1 MTRNIALTF
10 FAALVLGSAAAAQQT
25 VTDTEAMPS
34 RFDLAGGYN
43 FIKANAPP
51 AECGCFSMNGAFVG
65 GDFNFNRWFSVAAQ
79 GTAGHATH
87 ISSLGQ
93 NLTLTT
99 FMGGPRVSWV
109 HDRYIPFA
117 QFMAGGA
124 HGSGSYFPS
133 GTSSTSSSTGFA
145 YATGGGLDL
154 NLTPRLAIRA
164 VDAEYLHTS
173 FPNGVNTSQ
182 NQLQIGAGVVV
193 RFGTYRP
200 TYHAEL
206 PRVQQEDAT
215 ATITLSCQA
224 TDPEV
229 VQGHPVQIVANAT
242 LIPDHGELAYS
253 WTTGG
258 GKVEGV
264 GRMVAIDTTHV
275 APGTY
280 RVEGRAALASNP
292 SVGSSCE
299 VTFEVKKPSEAL
311 DQTLPTKVEVSPV
324 GNYDDDPREHLH
336 DIFFNYDKADLRP
349 DGQDAVTKDA
359 AYLNSRPDISITLA
373 GYADERGSAEY
384 NIALGLQRAIVTR
397 QALVA
402 AGVMESRI
410 EVVSYGKEKPFCTDE
425 SESCYQQNRRAQFV
439 VNGR

>member
-1 MTRNIALTF
+1 MTRNLAFTF
-10 FAALVLGSAAAAQQT
+10 FASLLLANAAGAQQT
-25 VTDTEAMPS
+25 VTDREAMPS
-34 RFDLAGGYN
+34 RLDLAVGYN
-43 FIKANAPP
+43 FIRANAPP
-51 AECGCFSMNGAFVG
+51 ADCGCFSMNGAFVG
-65 GDFNFNRWFSVAAQ
+65 ANYNLNRWFSLAAE
-79 GTAGHATH
+79 GTAGHATK

-133 GTSSTSSSTGFA
+133 AGSSTSSSTGFA
-145 YATGGGLDL
+145 LAAGGGLDL
-154 NLTPRLAIRA
+154 NLTERFAIRA
-164 VDAEYLHTS
+164 VEADYLRTT
-173 FPNGVNTSQ
+173 FPNGINTSQ
-182 NQLQIGAGVVV
+182 NQLQISGGVVL
-193 RFGTYRP
+193 RLGAYRP
-200 TYHAEL
+200 TYHTYA
-206 PRVQQEDAT
+206 PPVQQEDAT

-224 TDPEV
+224 VTPEV
-229 VQGHPVQIVANAT
+229 EQGHPVQIVGNAT
-242 LIPDHGELAYS
+242 LIPDRGEIAYS

-258 GKVEGV
+258 GKVEGE
-264 GRMVAIDTTHV
+264 GRIVAIDTTHL

-299 VTFEVKKPSEAL
+299 VNFEVRKPEEG

-324 GNYDDDPREHLH
+324 GTYDDDPREHLH
-336 DIFFNYDKADLRP
+336 DMFFNYDKSDLRP
-349 DGQDAVTKDA
+349 DAQDAVAKDA
-359 AYLNSRPDISITLA
+359 AYLLSRPDISITLA

-384 NIALGLQRAIVTR
+384 NIALGLQRAITTR

-402 AGVMESRI
+402 AGVSESRI
-410 EVVSYGKEKPFCTDE
+410 EVLSYGKEKPFCTED
-425 SESCYQQNRRAQFV
+425 SESCFQQNRRAQFV

>member
-1 MTRNIALTF
+1 MMRNLTLTF
-10 FAALVLGSAAAAQQT
+10 FAALVLTTAAAAQQT
-25 VTDTEAMPS
+25 VTDMEAMPS
-34 RFDLAGGYN
+34 HFDLTAGYD
-43 FIKANAPP
+43 FIRANAPP
-51 AECGCFSMNGAFVG
+51 ADCGCFSMNGTYVG
-65 GDFNFNRWFSVAAQ
+65 VDYNFNRWFSLAAE
-79 GTAGHATH
+79 GTAGHATK

-117 QFMAGGA
+117 QFLAGGA

-145 YATGGGLDL
+145 LSAGGGLDV
-154 NLTPRLAIRA
+154 NLTERFAIRA
-164 VDAEYLHTS
+164 VDAEYLRTD
-173 FPNGVNTSQ
+173 FPNGINTPQ
-182 NQLQIGAGVVV
+182 NQLKISGGIVL

-200 TYHAEL
+200 TYHSYA
-206 PRVQQEDAT
+206 PPVRQEDNT

-224 TDPEV
+224 VNPEV
-229 VQGHPVQIVANAT
+229 EQGHPVQIVANAS
-242 LIPDHGELAYS
+242 LIPDHGELAYT

-258 GKVEGV
+258 GKVEGE
-264 GRMVAIDTTHV
+264 GRMVAVDTTRL
-275 APGTY
+275 APGSY

-299 VTFEVKKPSEAL
+299 VTFEVRKPSEG

-336 DIFFNYDKADLRP
+336 DIFFNYDKSDLRS
-349 DGQDAVTKDA
+349 DAQDAIAKDA
-359 AYLNSRPDISITLA
+359 AYLLSRTDLSITLA

-384 NIALGLQRAIVTR
+384 NIALGLQRAITTR

-402 AGVMESRI
+402 AGVNESRI
-410 EVVSYGKEKPFCTDE
+410 EVLSYGKEKPFCTED

>member
-1 MTRNIALTF
+1 MMRDLTLTL
-10 FAALVLGSAAAAQQT
+10 FAALALGSAAAAQQT
-25 VTDTEAMPS
+25 VTDREAMPS
-34 RFDLAGGYN
+34 RLDLAVGYN
-43 FIKANAPP
+43 FIRANAPP
-51 AECGCFSMNGAFVG
+51 ADCGCFSMNGTFIGA
-65 GDFNFNRWFSVAAQ
+65 NYNLNRWFSVAAE
-79 GTAGHATH
+79 GTAGHATK

-133 GTSSTSSSTGFA
+133 GSSSTSSSTGFA
-145 YATGGGLDL
+145 LAAGGGLDF
-154 NLTPRLAIRA
+154 NLSERLAIRA
-164 VDAEYLHTS
+164 VDAEFLHTD
-173 FPNGVNTSQ
+173 FPNGINTSQ
-182 NQLQIGAGVVV
+182 NQLQISGGIVL

-200 TYHAEL
+200 TYHTYA
-206 PRVQQEDAT
+206 PRVQEDAT

-224 TDPEV
+224 TNPEV
-229 VQGHPVQIVANAT
+229 EQGHPVQIVANAS
-242 LIPDHGELAYS
+242 LIPDRGELAYT

-258 GKVEGV
+258 GKVEGE
-264 GRMVAIDTTHV
+264 GRMVAIDTTRL
-275 APGTY
+275 APGSY

-299 VTFEVKKPSEAL
+299 VTFEVRKPSEG

-336 DIFFNYDKADLRP
+336 DIFFNYDKSDLRP
-349 DGQDAVTKDA
+349 DAQDAIAKDA
-359 AYLNSRPDISITLA
+359 AYLSSRQDISITLA

-384 NIALGLQRAIVTR
+384 NIALGLQRAITTR

-402 AGVMESRI
+402 AGVSEARI
-410 EVVSYGKEKPFCTDE
+410 EVLSYGKEKPFCTED

>member
-1 MTRNIALTF
+1 MMRDLALTF
-10 FAALVLGSAAAAQQT
+10 FAALIGVTAAAAQQT
-25 VTDTEAMPS
+25 VTDRESMPS
-34 RFDLAGGYN
+34 RFDLAGGYS
-43 FIKANAPP
+43 FIRANAPP
-51 AECGCFSMNGAFVG
+51 AQCGCFSMNGAFAG
-65 GDFNFNRWFSVAAQ
+65 ADFNFNRWFSLAAQ
-79 GTAGHATH
+79 GSAGHATH

-99 FMGGPRVSWV
+99 FMAGPRLSWV
-109 HDRYIPFA
+109 HDRYVPFA

-133 GTSSTSSSTGFA
+133 GSSSTSSSTGFA

-154 NLTPRLAIRA
+154 NLSERFAIRA

-182 NQLQIGAGVVV
+182 NQLQIGAGIVV
-193 RFGTYRP
+193 RFGAYRP
-200 TYHAEL
+200 TYHVDA
-206 PRVQQEDAT
+206 PHVQEDAT

-224 TDPEV
+224 VNPEV
-229 VQGHPVQIVANAT
+229 EQGHPVQIVGNAT
-242 LIPDHGELAYS
+242 LIPDHGELAYT

-264 GRMVAIDTTHV
+264 GRMVAIDTAGL
-275 APGTY
+275 APGSY

-299 VTFEVKKPSEAL
+299 VSFEVRKPSEAQ

-336 DIFFNYDKADLRP
+336 DIFFDYDKSDLRP
-349 DGQDAVTKDA
+349 DAQDAVAKDA
-359 AYLNSRPDISITLA
+359 AYLLSRPDISITLA

-384 NIALGLQRAIVTR
+384 NIALGLQRAITTR

-402 AGVMESRI
+402 AGVSESRV
-410 EVVSYGKEKPFCTDE
+410 EVLSYGKEKPFCSDE
-425 SESCYQQNRRAQFV
+425 SEGCYQQNRRSQFV